1 MQVILI
7 VLWMLLHE
15 RWKSQILFV
24 MLSYSVKCMKKLLQ
38 TTVPL
43 GKCIQS
49 KVCSRPVKN
58 VWISSVTLIFIFWW
72 IELAILRSHTIAYQ
86 NFIFKFEDIWKRKF
100 AFCQT
105 LIALIHTGK
114 PVPYQV
120 LVEISCS
127 DGFYML
133 HVSNF
138 VRSLVIAK
146 IE

>member
-86 NFIFKFEDIWKRKF
+86 NFIFKFEDIWHRKF
-100 AFCQT
+100 AFFQT

-114 PVPYQV
+114 PVPYRV
-120 LVEISCS
+120 LVEISRS

-133 HVSNF
+133 RVSNF

>member
-1 MQVILI
+1 
-7 VLWMLLHE
+7 MLLHE

>member
-1 MQVILI
+1 
-7 VLWMLLHE
+7 MLLHE

-43 GKCIQS
+43 GKCILS
-49 KVCSRPVKN
+49 KVCSHPVKN

-72 IELAILRSHTIAYQ
+72 IELTILRSYTIAYQ

-105 LIALIHTGK
+105 LIAPIHTGK
-114 PVPYQV
+114 SVPYRV
-120 LVEISCS
+120 LVEISRS

>member
-1 MQVILI
+1 
-7 VLWMLLHE
+7 MLLHE

-72 IELAILRSHTIAYQ
+72 TELAILRSHTIAYQ

>member
-1 MQVILI
+1 
-7 VLWMLLHE
+7 MLLHE

-72 IELAILRSHTIAYQ
+72 IELAILRSHKIAYQ

>member
-15 RWKSQILFV
+15 RWKSQILFM

-49 KVCSRPVKN
+49 KVCSCPVKN